1 MTTDDLALIEQ
12 LQEFETPLV
21 AESLAALGCAEPE
34 RYYMSSEIRLLTVP
48 MQPMV
53 GVAMTL
59 EIDTSS
65 PQTKPDASGL
75 FEAYKVMARMPVPSV
90 MVIKTVGSRPHH
102 ECVLGDGMA
111 KTALTVGCCG
121 MVTDGG
127 ARDLDGISALGFT
140 VFGQGPVVDHATMV
154 YRKADEPVQIG
165 GIEIGDG
172 DLIHAD
178 KNGVRLVPAA
188 YHHAIVE
195 ACFLS
200 RDFETRAHAF
210 LRRTD
215 KSIEEKRRHVE
226 ELNEHRKAGCDKL
239 ML

>member
-1 MTTDDLALIEQ
+1 MTIPNLALVEQ
-12 LQEFETPLV
+12 LREFETPLV
-21 AESLAALGCAEPE
+21 AESLAALGCTRSE
-34 RYYMSSEIRLLTVP
+34 RYYMGSDIRLLTAAA
-48 MQPMV
+48 QPMV

-59 EIDTSS
+59 EVDSSS
-65 PQTKPDASGL
+65 PQTKPHTGPL
-75 FEAYKVMARMPVPSV
+75 YEAYEAMARMAVPSV
-90 MVIKTVGSRPHH
+90 MVLKTVGSRPQH

-121 MVTDGG
+121 VVTDGG
-127 ARDLDGISALGFT
+127 ARDLDGISSLGFC
-140 VFGQGPVVDHATMV
+140 VFGQGPVVDHATLV
-154 YRKADEPVQIG
+154 YRKAAAAVQIG
-165 GIEIGDG
+165 GIEVADG

-178 KNGVRLVPAA
+178 HNGVHLVPAA
-188 YHHAIVE
+188 YHHAIIE

-215 KSIEEKRRHVE
+215 KSPQEKHRHVG
-226 ELNEHRKAGCDKL
+226 ELNEHRKTGCDKL